1 MLVRLTRN
9 RRTKAGWFVALI
21 YLLCIM
27 APTLSYAL
35 PGERI
40 VVPCISM
47 ESAMPS
53 SMHMDGQDVRP
64 MHAHLGEQIHDHSAH
79 FMAMAGD
86 VDQSLMAAATGA
98 DMAGDEAPSKKG
110 AHSTGGQC
118 CAQMCVSAMPASLV
132 DFALPTIPTLVRI
145 AVIYRTVADNAPA
158 VHYRPPIS

>member
-35 PGERI
+35 PGERT
-40 VVPCISM
+40 VVPCMSM

-53 SMHMDGQDVRP
+53 SMHMHGQDVQP
-64 MHAHLGEQIHDHSAH
+64 IHAYIGDHIHDHSAH
-79 FMAMAGD
+79 AMAMADD
-86 VDQSLMAAATGA
+86 VDQSLMAAAIA
-98 DMAGDEAPSKKG
+98 SDETPSKKG

-132 DFALPTIPTLVRI
+132 DFARPAIPTLVRI
-145 AVIYRTVADNAPA
+145 AVIYRAVADNAPA